1 MVYLDNAA
9 TTRVCPEAAEAAVHM
24 MTECFGNPSTTYK
37 LGREAKA
44 AVDKARGFS
53 ILDFAVFET
62 CLLSL
67 GLWLGTCFSKC
78 FKKLRTLFFV
88 AFAASWLYM
97 LWRVFFDDED

>member
-44 AVDKARGFS
+44 AVDKARGQIAKALGCQPDEVYFTS
-53 ILDFAVFET
+53 CRGRQLGAHLRSAVHAPPRQT
-62 CLLSL
+62 HHQ
-67 GLWLGTCFSKC
+67 
-78 FKKLRTLFFV
+78 LRRG
-88 AFAASWLYM
+88 A
-97 LWRVFFDDED
+97 

>member
-44 AVDKARGFS
+44 AVDKARGQIAGALGCRPDEVYFTS
-53 ILDFAVFET
+53 WRLRGRQLGAHLRRAVDAPARQAHHQ
-62 CLLSL
+62 
-67 GLWLGTCFSKC
+67 
-78 FKKLRTLFFV
+78 LRRG
-88 AFAASWLYM
+88 ARRGA
-97 LWRVFFDDED
+97 